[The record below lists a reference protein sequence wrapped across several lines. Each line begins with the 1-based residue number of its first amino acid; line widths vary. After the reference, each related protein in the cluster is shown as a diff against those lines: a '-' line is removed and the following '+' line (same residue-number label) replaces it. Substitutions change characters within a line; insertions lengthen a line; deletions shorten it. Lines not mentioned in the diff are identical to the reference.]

1 MKSDDRNDKNF
12 LLYGRH
18 EIDEEDLAAVREVL
32 LSDWLTTGPKVEE
45 FERELAKFAGVQFGA
60 AVNSG
65 TAALH
70 AAMAAIDIQPGDEVI
85 VPPITFA
92 ATANAVVYQGGI
104 PVFADVDSETLLID
118 PEKVEEKIT
127 SKTRAVIAV
136 DYAGQMCD
144 YDALR
149 EITKKYGIYLIA
161 DACHSIG
168 AAYKGFSSGSCA
180 DVTVFSFHPVK
191 HITTGEGG
199 MVVTNDKEL
208 IRRVKLFRNHGISAD
223 FHQRQDMGSW
233 YYEIE
238 TIGFNYR
245 LTDFQCALGI
255 TQLKKLE
262 SRILRRNILAGQYD
276 RFFEGFDGVTP
287 LKKEAF
293 VDHAYHLYVVKL
305 DPGVLKKSRLEIFSF
320 LRNEGIGVNVHY
332 IPVPYH
338 PFYKKTFNTYKG
350 LCPKAEEAYER
361 ILTLPLFPAM
371 TEEDIK
377 KVCSLFKKSLKAC

>member
-1 MKSDDRNDKNF
+1 MKSDSDKKNVF
-12 LLYGRH
+12 LPYGRH
-18 EIDEEDLAAVREVL
+18 EIDEEDLEAVRNVL

-45 FERELAKFAGVQFGA
+45 FEEKVASISGIKFGG

-70 AAMAAIDIQPGDEVI
+70 AAMAAIDIKAGDEVI

-104 PVFADVDSETLLID
+104 PVFADVDPDTLLID
-118 PEKVEEKIT
+118 PEKVEKKI
-127 SKTRAVIAV
+127 SPKTRAVIAV

-149 EITKKYGIYLIA
+149 KITKKHGIYLIA

-168 AAYKGFSSGSCA
+168 GSYKGNPSGSCA
-180 DVTVFSFHPVK
+180 DLTVFSFHPVK

-199 MVVTNDKEL
+199 MVVTNENEL
-208 IRRVKLFRNHGISAD
+208 IQKVKLFRNHGINTD
-223 FHQRQDMGSW
+223 LHQRQGLDSW

-238 TIGFNYR
+238 MPGFNYR

-262 SRILRRNILAGQYD
+262 SRIHKRNFLAKQYD
-276 RFFEGFDGVTP
+276 LLFEDIDGIAP

-293 VDHAYHLYVVKL
+293 ISHAYHLYVVKL
-305 DPGVLKKSRLEIFSF
+305 DLNLFKKTRKEIFSF
-320 LRNEGIGVNVHY
+320 MRNEGIGVNVHY
-332 IPVPYH
+332 IPVHYH
-338 PFYKKTFNTYKG
+338 PFYKKAFKTSKG
-350 LCPKAEEAYER
+350 LCPIAEEAYEK
-361 ILTLPLFPAM
+361 ILTLPLFSAM
-371 TEEDIK
+371 TEEDVKTVCNMIK
-377 KVCSLFKKSLKAC
+377 KAV

>member
-168 AAYKGFSSGSCA
+168 GAYKGFPSGSCA
-180 DVTVFSFHPVK
+180 DLTVFSFHPVK

-208 IRRVKLFRNHGISAD
+208 IRRVKSFRNHGISAD

-262 SRILRRNILAGQYD
+262 SRIDKRNILARKYD
-276 RFFEGFDGVTP
+276 LFFEGFDSVTP

-305 DPGVLKKSRLEIFSF
+305 DLGLLKKSRLEIFSF

-332 IPVPYH
+332 IPVHYH

-377 KVCSLFKKSLKAC
+377 RVCSFWNRIAV